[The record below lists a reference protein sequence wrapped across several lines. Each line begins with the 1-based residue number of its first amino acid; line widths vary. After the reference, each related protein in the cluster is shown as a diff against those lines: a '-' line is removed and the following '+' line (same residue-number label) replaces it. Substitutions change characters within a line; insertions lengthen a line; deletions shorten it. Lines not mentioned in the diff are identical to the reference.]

1 MQQSHIIVIFAEEN
15 QTLMDATLKNSLF
28 DKYMESSISIA
39 EKENVLYDLNA
50 MRDSFSKGVEVGESQ
65 FRWVSVKERLPEEEF
80 DDGYTFVFVRVKTKI
95 GYQIETDYIRNGQW
109 ELHQSPDK
117 IVTHWMNIPVAGLE
131 DVKDD
136 DEIEET
142 PGLQKLKTF
151 YDLAEKIEPFDPP
164 YTEDFQKY
172 MEESI
177 RQSRENAAQAEL
189 SAREIYIF

>member
-1 MQQSHIIVIFAEEN
+1 
-15 QTLMDATLKNSLF
+15 
-28 DKYMESSISIA
+28 
-39 EKENVLYDLNA
+39 
-50 MRDSFSKGVEVGESQ
+50 
-65 FRWVSVKERLPEEEF
+65 
-80 DDGYTFVFVRVKTKI
+80 
-95 GYQIETDYIRNGQW
+95 
-109 ELHQSPDK
+109 
-117 IVTHWMNIPVAGLE
+117 MNIPVAGLE

-142 PGLQKLKTF
+142 PGIQKFKTF

>member
-1 MQQSHIIVIFAEEN
+1 MQHLHIIVIFAEEN
-15 QTLMDATLKNSLF
+15 RTLMDATLKNSLF

-50 MRDSFSKGVEVGESQ
+50 MRDSFTKGVEVGESQ

-117 IVTHWMNIPVAGLE
+117 VVTHWMNIPVAGLE

-142 PGLQKLKTF
+142 PGLQKIKTF

>member
-1 MQQSHIIVIFAEEN
+1 
-15 QTLMDATLKNSLF
+15 MDATLKNSLF

-117 IVTHWMNIPVAGLE
+117 VVTHWMNIPVVGLE

-136 DEIEET
+136 DEDEET
-142 PGLQKLKTF
+142 LGLQKFKTF

-177 RQSRENAAQAEL
+177 RKSRENAAQAEL

>member
-1 MQQSHIIVIFAEEN
+1 MQKKFE
-15 QTLMDATLKNSLF
+15 TLMDTELKNNLF

-50 MRDSFSKGVEVGESQ
+50 MRESFFKGVEVGESQ

-95 GYQIETDYIRNGQW
+95 GYLIETDYIRNGRW

-117 IVTHWMNIPVAGLE
+117 VVTHWMNIPVAGLE
-131 DVKDD
+131 DVKDN
-136 DEIEET
+136 DEDEEI
-142 PGLQKLKTF
+142 PVIQKCKSF
-151 YDLAEKIEPFDPP
+151 YNLAEKIESFDPY
-164 YTEDFQKY
+164 YTEDFQNF

>member
-1 MQQSHIIVIFAEEN
+1 MQHLHIIVIFAEEN